1 VDTLK
6 AAAGHTVGLVV
17 WGAGKSFPSQVP
29 ALSVDI
35 AGHGPVRGVVWY
47 WGDMDPDGLAI
58 AAEASRLS
66 NLIGGPPIRPAQ
78 RLWGAM
84 ADVPVQ
90 NPGNVD
96 WSHEKTGRGW
106 LGTYLALRLNS
117 IRAARGRVAQEVVPI
132 NVIEQW
138 AKTLGD
144 IDLERDQTNLKS
156 G

>member
-1 VDTLK
+1 MGWQLPLK
-6 AAAGHTVGLVV
+6 
-17 WGAGKSFPSQVP
+17 P
-29 ALSVDI
+29 
-35 AGHGPVRGVVWY
+35 
-47 WGDMDPDGLAI
+47 
-58 AAEASRLS
+58 SRLS

-106 LGTYLALRLNS
+106 RGTYLALRLNS